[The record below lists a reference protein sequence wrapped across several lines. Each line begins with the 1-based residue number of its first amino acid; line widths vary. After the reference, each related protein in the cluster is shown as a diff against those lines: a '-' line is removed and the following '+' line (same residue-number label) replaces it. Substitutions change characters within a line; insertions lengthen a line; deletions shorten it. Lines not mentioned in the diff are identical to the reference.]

1 VETILV
7 VDDEP
12 ELCAVA
18 REMLEAGGY
27 TVLAVTQPSEAIRV
41 AEQHSGPIHLLLSD
55 VIMPGMHGP
64 EVAVRV
70 RSRRPDAKILFMS
83 AYTSEKFTDEGI
95 LPLGSPLISK
105 PFTGNELRLKV
116 REVLDRRSPFTRP
129 KLSPGSP

>member
-18 REMLEAGGY
+18 QEMLEAGGY
-27 TVLAVTQPSEAIRV
+27 TVLAVTHPSEALRV

-55 VIMPGMHGP
+55 VIMPEMHGP
-64 EVAVRV
+64 EVAARF
-70 RSRRPDAKILFMS
+70 RSLRPDSKILFMS

-95 LPLGSPLISK
+95 LPLGSSLIAK
-105 PFTGNELRLKV
+105 PFTGHELRVKV

-129 KLSPGSP
+129 KPAPGSP